1 MPLGYSPRNTS
12 TTTHKGEYSQP
23 QDPVSWEC
31 SSCLK
36 AIIVTAISVKAT
48 KKKKKKKVT
57 VELTTFVSHAVEA
70 LLNSYHAQYFSQLPN
85 PDRPPPDSL

>member
-1 MPLGYSPRNTS
+1 MPLGYSPSNTR
-12 TTTHKGEYSQP
+12 TTTPKGEYSQP
-23 QDPVSWEC
+23 QDPVPWEC

-36 AIIVTAISVKAT
+36 DLTVTAISVKAI
-48 KKKKKKKVT
+48 KKKKKVT

-70 LLNSYHAQYFSQLPN
+70 LLNFHHAQYFSQLLN

>member
-1 MPLGYSPRNTS
+1 MP
-12 TTTHKGEYSQP
+12 
-23 QDPVSWEC
+23 WEC

-36 AIIVTAISVKAT
+36 AITVTAISVKAT

-57 VELTTFVSHAVEA
+57 VELTTFVFHAVEA
-70 LLNSYHAQYFSQLPN
+70 LQNSHHAQYFSQLLN

>member
-1 MPLGYSPRNTS
+1 MPLGYSPSNTR

-23 QDPVSWEC
+23 QDPVPWEC

-36 AIIVTAISVKAT
+36 AITVTAISVNAT

-57 VELTTFVSHAVEA
+57 VKLTTFVSHSVEA
-70 LLNSYHAQYFSQLPN
+70 LLNFHHAQYFS
-85 PDRPPPDSL
+85 